1 MPRGIRPPLLL
12 AASVQV
18 LSALD
23 LFLAADTDGDG
34 VIEAAE
40 FGQLAQ
46 TELPRLMGAPGE
58 QRNFSPEQMRRV
70 FAKTDLNGDG
80 GAAGSSRRPPC
91 REHSARWPRSPPQAA
106 PRPEGRFLFPS
117 RRHRLQRVLRLGLW
131 RRQGR
136 AAGWEGLGR
145 LKARGAPAH
154 ARAPP
159 GWRGGL
165 R

>member
-1 MPRGIRPPLLL
+1 MPRGLRPPRLL
-12 AASVQV
+12 AASAQV

-23 LFLAADTDGDG
+23 LFLATDTDGDG

-46 TELPRLMGAPGE
+46 TELPRLMGTPGE

-91 REHSARWPRSPPQAA
+91 REHSARWPPQPA
-106 PRPEGRFLFPS
+106 PGCP
-117 RRHRLQRVLRLGLW
+117 
-131 RRQGR
+131 
-136 AAGWEGLGR
+136 
-145 LKARGAPAH
+145 KARGPF
-154 ARAPP
+154 PF
-159 GWRGGL
+159 
-165 R
+165 